1 MTASPD
7 EAAASAG
14 RPGAAEGVAPV
25 RSAGAPECSASQRQA
40 LGRTEAAEAAAEGAA
55 PVGSG
60 GGPDGSAPEQPTVAA
75 STSGRRRSGAL
86 DSAPLPPEAYATC
99 LAGLPGMGPARLA
112 AILRVDGPE
121 AAWRRL
127 VAGRG
132 WAEREVDAALGPQ
145 SGRLT
150 RHWQRLVAGIDP
162 AREWASLAR
171 AGIGVAA
178 LGSPAYPPALAG
190 DVEPPGVVFFLGSP
204 EVIRGPRV
212 AIVGTRRCTATGA
225 GVARELGR
233 DLAAAGVA
241 VVSGLAAGIDG
252 AAHRGALAD
261 GSTPP
266 IGVAGNGLDVVYP
279 SSNADLWSSVAAA
292 GVVVSEAPPG
302 RPPERW
308 RFPARNRII
317 AALADLVV
325 VVESHERG
333 GSLHTVD
340 AADAR
345 GVDVL
350 VVPGSVRNPAAAGTN
365 ALLAEGRQP
374 VTGADEVLVALG
386 LGPAGRRSRAERRPA
401 PVGADRDVLEALG
414 WQPSSLDQVVLRSG
428 RAVTEVAAAL
438 GRLQEAGWAHEAG
451 GWFERVAGGGS

>member
-1 MTASPD
+1 
-7 EAAASAG
+7 
-14 RPGAAEGVAPV
+14 
-25 RSAGAPECSASQRQA
+25 
-40 LGRTEAAEAAAEGAA
+40 
-55 PVGSG
+55 
-60 GGPDGSAPEQPTVAA
+60 
-75 STSGRRRSGAL
+75 
-86 DSAPLPPEAYATC
+86 
-99 LAGLPGMGPARLA
+99 MGPARLA
-112 AILRVDGPE
+112 AILRVEAPE

-150 RHWQRLVAGIDP
+150 RQWQRLVQGIDP
-162 AREWASLAR
+162 AGEWARVVS
-171 AGIGVAA
+171 AGIGVTA

-190 DVEPPGVVFFLGSP
+190 DIEPPGVLFFVGSP
-204 EVIRGPRV
+204 EVISGPRV
-212 AIVGTRRCTATGA
+212 AIVGTRRCTSLGA

-233 DLAAAGVA
+233 DLAAAGVT
-241 VVSGLAAGIDG
+241 VVSGLASGIDG

-261 GSTPP
+261 GTTPVV
-266 IGVAGNGLDVVYP
+266 GVAGSGVDVPYPAANG
-279 SSNADLWSSVAAA
+279 DLWKQVATTGALIA
-292 GVVVSEAPPG
+292 EAPPG

-317 AALADLVV
+317 AALADAVI

-350 VVPGSVRNPAAAGTN
+350 VVPGSVRSPASAGTN

-374 VTGADEVLVALG
+374 VTGADDVLMALG
-386 LGPAGRRSRAERRPA
+386 LGPAGRRSRADRRPA
-401 PVGADRDVLEALG
+401 PTGVDRAVLDGLA

-428 RAVTEVAAAL
+428 RRVTEVASAL
-438 GRLQEAGWAHEAG
+438 ARLEEAGWVREAG
-451 GWFERVAGGGS
+451 GWYERVAGGGS